1 MVPGVGRPDMASK
14 KKKIFERNG
23 LPLWGWT
30 VGAVLVTAVIF
41 LGYHT
46 VQTEPH
52 LKAVQ
57 SELDSAKEEAV
68 RAKSGAAEFEQVA
81 ENLRLKLENAEREL
95 QRLNEA
101 ADRAKAEASE
111 RENQIAMLRQGRAS
125 CEEFFEEWG
134 VKASPP
140 SILALFGIT
149 REATAAKDCIDK
161 GDVATACRHWQGL
174 LVQIEKIGSP
184 VSESRVEIE
193 KLMRQHK
200 CKK

>member
-1 MVPGVGRPDMASK
+1 ML
-14 KKKIFERNG
+14 ERNG

-41 LGYHT
+41 LGYRT
-46 VQTEPH
+46 VQTETH

-57 SELDSAKEEAV
+57 SELDSAKKEAV
-68 RAKSGAAEFEQVA
+68 RAKSGAAELEQA
-81 ENLRLKLENAEREL
+81 AKNLRLKLENAEREL
-95 QRLNEA
+95 QGLSEA

-111 RENQIAMLRQGRAS
+111 REKQIAMLRQGRAS

-140 SILALFGIT
+140 SVSALFGIT

-200 CKK
+200 CEK

>member
-1 MVPGVGRPDMASK
+1 ML
-14 KKKIFERNG
+14 ERNG

-41 LGYHT
+41 LGYRT

-68 RAKSGAAEFEQVA
+68 RAKSRAAELEQVA

-111 RENQIAMLRQGRAS
+111 REKQIAMLRQGRAS

-134 VKASPP
+134 
-140 SILALFGIT
+140 
-149 REATAAKDCIDK
+149 
-161 GDVATACRHWQGL
+161 
-174 LVQIEKIGSP
+174 
-184 VSESRVEIE
+184 
-193 KLMRQHK
+193 
-200 CKK
+200 

>member
-1 MVPGVGRPDMASK
+1 MASK
-14 KKKIFERNG
+14 NKKMLERNG

-41 LGYHT
+41 LGYRT
-46 VQTEPH
+46 
-52 LKAVQ
+52 VQ

-68 RAKSGAAEFEQVA
+68 RAKSGAAELEQVA

-111 RENQIAMLRQGRAS
+111 REKQIAMLRQGRAS

-140 SILALFGIT
+140 SMVALFGIT

-200 CKK
+200 CEK

>member
-1 MVPGVGRPDMASK
+1 ML
-14 KKKIFERNG
+14 ERNG

-41 LGYHT
+41 LGYRT

-57 SELDSAKEEAV
+57 SELDSAKKEAV
-68 RAKSGAAEFEQVA
+68 RAKSGAAELEQVA
-81 ENLRLKLENAEREL
+81 ENRRLKLENAEREL

-101 ADRAKAEASE
+101 AGRAKAEASE
-111 RENQIAMLRQGRAS
+111 REKQIAMLRQGRAS

-140 SILALFGIT
+140 SVSALFGIT

-200 CKK
+200 CEK

>member
-1 MVPGVGRPDMASK
+1 MASK
-14 KKKIFERNG
+14 KKKMLERSG

-41 LGYHT
+41 LGYRT
-46 VQTEPH
+46 VQTEPR

-57 SELDSAKEEAV
+57 SELDSAK
-68 RAKSGAAEFEQVA
+68 SGAAELEQVA

-111 RENQIAMLRQGRAS
+111 REKQIAMLRQGRAS

-200 CKK
+200 CEK